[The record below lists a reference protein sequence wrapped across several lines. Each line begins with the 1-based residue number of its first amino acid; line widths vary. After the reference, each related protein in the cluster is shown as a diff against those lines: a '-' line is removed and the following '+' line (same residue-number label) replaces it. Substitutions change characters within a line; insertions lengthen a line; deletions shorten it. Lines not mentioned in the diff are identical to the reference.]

1 MTDKPA
7 APTEPA
13 ANDVRIW
20 KHCEVSGVVTGW
32 EVSAR
37 KGFAMKRYD
46 TEEAAYNAA
55 RMFAQLHKR
64 DVWVTRT
71 GDSTQPTDWWTGI
84 DRPRNTEKPSIA
96 SAPTPASKPS
106 SSA

>member
-37 KGFAMKRYD
+37 KDFAMKRYD
-46 TEEAAYNAA
+46 TEEDAYNAA

-71 GDSTQPTDWWTGI
+71 GESTHPTELV
-84 DRPRNTEKPSIA
+84 DRYRP
-96 SAPTPASKPS
+96 PT
-106 SSA
+106 